1 MIASVALA
9 GLVLLSPPDAN
20 PPLFPEA
27 EAPASPQGDEPTAD
41 NTAIPTETATPS
53 ETTPSEPASEGT
65 KVTVLGTSEPDPEI
79 ANLLGSDEPEAP
91 ASRPLVADTGSRERV
106 DHAERMR
113 GYYAKLYRPASNPAR
128 VYFAARGSYALTGS
142 GQAVGGGRMGTANV
156 EAGQTWNHVGYALGA
171 TLMAGGLSFGE
182 NGVEKTAGVL
192 IGAGPSLGLGRL
204 SLLGRGYVDF
214 RVGYNFFYAP
224 VQTTRAG
231 LSDPPDAA
239 PHGPKAQLDI
249 GLLLHDA
256 QSRRFRHGFGAS
268 LGWQMLVHSFAG
280 EFPLLN
286 SFNVGINYFFG

>member
-1 MIASVALA
+1 MIASVAALA
-9 GLVLLSPPDAN
+9 GLVFLSPPDAN
-20 PPLFPEA
+20 PPLFPDA
-27 EAPASPQGDEPTAD
+27 DAPASTDGSEPASLEPTAD
-41 NTAIPTETATPS
+41 PAPTDPTNNTTPIPNETAT
-53 ETTPSEPASEGT
+53 EPATG
-65 KVTVLGTSEPDPEI
+65 EPEREPEI

-91 ASRPLVADTGSRERV
+91 ASRPVAAAPSTRGRV

-113 GYYAKLYRPASNPAR
+113 GYYANLYRPANNPAR
-128 VYFAARGSYALTGS
+128 VYFAARGAYALTGS
-142 GQAVGGGRMGTANV
+142 GDSVGGGRMGSANV

-182 NGVEKTAGVL
+182 NGVEKSAGLL

-204 SLLGRGYVDF
+204 ALLGRGYVDF

-231 LSDPPDAA
+231 LSDPVDAA

-256 QSRRFRHGFGAS
+256 QSRRFRHGFGAT

-286 SFNVGINYFFG
+286 SFNVGIGYFFG

>member
-1 MIASVALA
+1 MIASVAALA
-9 GLVLLSPPDAN
+9 GLVFLSPPDAN
-20 PPLFPEA
+20 PPLFPDA
-27 EAPASPQGDEPTAD
+27 DAPERTEPAEPTPTDGASEPATTD
-41 NTAIPTETATPS
+41 PTNNTAAIPTETVTEPKP
-53 ETTPSEPASEGT
+53 ETE
-65 KVTVLGTSEPDPEI
+65 PEI
-79 ANLLGSDEPEAP
+79 ANLLGSDEPEPP
-91 ASRPLVADTGSRERV
+91 ASRPLAVAPSSRERV

-128 VYFAARGSYALTGS
+128 VYFAARGAYALTGS
-142 GQAVGGGRMGTANV
+142 GNAVGGGRMGTANV
-156 EAGQTWNHVGYALGA
+156 EAGQTWNYVGYALGA
-171 TLMAGGLSFGE
+171 TLMAGGLGFGE
-182 NGVEKTAGVL
+182 NGVEKSAGLL

-204 SLLGRGYVDF
+204 ALLGRGYFDF

-239 PHGPKAQLDI
+239 PHGPKAQIDI

-280 EFPLLN
+280 EFPRLN
-286 SFNVGINYFFG
+286 SFNVGISYFFG